1 MLRACYREAV
11 GNLQIKNVPADLHDK
26 LKARAADLGMTQR
39 DYVLQLIRRDLVR
52 LTNQEW
58 FDSLKKYPPHPGL
71 DSAALV
77 REGREEREAELDARL
92 DERLARAQEADAD
105 RRR

>member
-1 MLRACYREAV
+1 MPTACYGEAV
-11 GNLQIKNVPADLHDK
+11 GNLQIKNVPSEIHEK
-26 LKARAADLGMTQR
+26 LRARAAEAGMTQR
-39 DYVLQLIRRDLVR
+39 DYVLQLIRRDLAR

-58 FDSLKKYPPHPGL
+58 FDSLKKYPAVRGL

-77 REGREEREAELDARL
+77 REAREEWEGDLDRRL
-92 DERLARAQEADAD
+92 DERLARAQESDAD